1 MPCSLRAFALITH
14 SVYGVQCFLTRMWR
28 FLNRNLHATRVE
40 IWRLLL
46 FVVIL
51 QRIWRCSVK
60 VNETTS
66 EQPTSSAQTWRSRNL
81 ENQRPSHKSLTL
93 IINIKSNYYGKTD
106 YQKVQEQQRQEYRL
120 RQALFCSRCSFGSVS
135 PIINN
140 PLRQSPRDSN
150 LTSVFIYRNPTKLE
164 CQLEIITILRKEKVF
179 VLQDT
184 DIHSISSSNN

>member
-14 SVYGVQCFLTRMWR
+14 SVYGVQYLLTRIWQ
-28 FLNRNLHATRVE
+28 FLNRNLHGTRVE

-66 EQPTSSAQTWRSRNL
+66 SAQTWRTRSL
-81 ENQRPSHKSLTL
+81 ENRRPSHKSLTL
-93 IINIKSNYYGKTD
+93 FINIKSNYYGKTT
-106 YQKVQEQQRQEYRL
+106 YCKVQEQQREEQRL
-120 RQALFCSRCSFGSVS
+120 RQALFCSRYSVGSVS

-150 LTSVFIYRNPTKLE
+150 LTSVFFHCNSENWSVSWRL
-164 CQLEIITILRKEKVF
+164 
-179 VLQDT
+179 
-184 DIHSISSSNN
+184 